1 MPTETR
7 RICFSN
13 AEVAD
18 AIEHFAKATK
28 FPMPPGKIAECKIDA
43 HGPLMAALT
52 VRHMAEGS
60 SRIARFDKNTIAAAL
75 IRFCIEK
82 KIPIPRSAEKSVE
95 AQGDGVALILR
106 VGGTAQG
113 AAA

>member
-7 RICFSN
+7 RISFSN
-13 AEVAD
+13 AEVAE

-28 FPMPPGKIAECKIDA
+28 FPMPAGKIVECKIDA
-43 HGPLMAALT
+43 HGALAATLT
-52 VRHMAEGS
+52 VQHVAEGTN
-60 SRIARFDKNTIAAAL
+60 RTARFDKNTIAAAL

-82 KIPIPRSAEKSVE
+82 KIPIPKSAEKFVE
-95 AQGDGVALILR
+95 AHGDGVVLVLH
-106 VGGTAQG
+106 VGGAAQG

>member
-7 RICFSN
+7 RIHFSN

-18 AIEHFAKATK
+18 AIENFAKATK
-28 FPMPPGKIAECKIDA
+28 YPMPPGKIAECKIDA
-43 HGPLMAALT
+43 HAGLAAILT
-52 VRHMAEGS
+52 VHHVAEGS
-60 SRIARFDKNTIAAAL
+60 TRTARFDNNAIAAAL

-82 KIPIPRSAEKSVE
+82 KIPIPKSAEKSVE
-95 AQGDGVALILR
+95 AQGNGVVLILR
-106 VGGTAQG
+106 IGGAAQG